1 MNFPDKKIYRRRY
14 KYCWLIEIICFLSF
28 LPLIFKII
36 PKIRIFHDIQRR
48 SEARIK
54 KKKKLIPRG
63 TFGPKRRRDRER
75 VPRHFL
81 GSPRGKWLRVT
92 DRPRES
98 SFPRCE
104 MERRPGPKNDQRQ
117 IFRAL
122 CSLPAIQRDPKTRGR
137 GAAWIEVKGGGRTSH
152 LLGPFPFAITISAP
166 LSVPMGSI
174 RFLSAPNLSI
184 CIRYIDRIR
193 ARGSSRKWRAP
204 ISFPTLQGFLPHRD
218 ISEETRTKSGEISC
232 AYKNIRVYSG

>member
-1 MNFPDKKIYRRRY
+1 MFRAIFSARREENG
-14 KYCWLIEIICFLSF
+14 CGS
-28 LPLIFKII
+28 
-36 PKIRIFHDIQRR
+36 RI
-48 SEARIK
+48 
-54 KKKKLIPRG
+54 G
-63 TFGPKRRRDRER
+63 REKA
-75 VPRHFL
+75 HFL
-81 GSPRGKWLRVT
+81 GVKWSGGRVRKT
-92 DRPRES
+92 INDRFSER
-98 SFPRCE
+98 FARCRRSNAIQKRVE
-104 MERRPGPKNDQRQ
+104 GERR
-117 IFRAL
+117 
-122 CSLPAIQRDPKTRGR
+122 GR
-137 GAAWIEVKGGGRTSH
+137 IEVKGGGRTSH